1 LLSARTVR
9 LILGAVCMGLL
20 AVAAGCTLFPAGQAS
35 FTVAPVVAYA
45 GEAVTFDARAS
56 QGQIVAYDWAF
67 GNGETGAGMQVQTVF
82 SRPGIYTVELTI
94 EDTAGDRMSMVH
106 DVTVYVRSGS
116 ELLREDFAVGEAASA
131 NWLLDPTWANAREGA
146 VEYVSSA
153 QDYALH
159 IFSGSEAWHRRMTAV
174 ELPPLH
180 EGQRVVYEISVM
192 ATRTRDGYGFT
203 IYPARSNI
211 DDLVGTLPFL
221 RYADGTTWVVEAS
234 AYGTATAHPTAFVP
248 GVYRWHRY
256 EFSFS
261 EGQIAVDVDDQRI
274 YEAQQDVD
282 LSQGGVYLLMVGDD
296 EHDVGCNAFF
306 DDFVVRIEE

>member
-1 LLSARTVR
+1 MLSARAGR
-9 LILGAVCMGLL
+9 LILVTVCMGVL
-20 AVAAGCTLFPAGQAS
+20 AVASGCTLLPAGQAS
-35 FTVAPVVAYA
+35 FTVSPVVVYA
-45 GEAVTFDARAS
+45 GEAVMFDASAS
-56 QGQIVAYDWAF
+56 RGRIVAYDWAF

-82 SRPGIYTVELTI
+82 SRSGVYTVELTI
-94 EDTAGDRMSMVH
+94 EDTGGDRMSIAH

-131 NWLLDPTWANAREGA
+131 NWPLDPTWANAREGA

-174 ELPPLH
+174 ELPPLR
-180 EGQRVVYEISVM
+180 EGQRIVCQVSVM
-192 ATRTRDGYGFT
+192 ATRTRDGYGFV
-203 IYPARSNI
+203 IYPARSSI
-211 DDLVGTLPFL
+211 DDLAGTLPFL

-234 AYGTATAHPTAFVP
+234 EYGTQTAHPTAFVP

-256 EFSFS
+256 EFSYS
-261 EGQIAVDVDDQRI
+261 EDRMTVDVDDQRI
-274 YEAQQDVD
+274 FEVQQDVK

-296 EHDVGCNAFF
+296 QHDVGCNAFF